1 MLSHPDDSNSREKG
15 VQFAVLEESSYQD
28 EEDMEAG
35 KEGMCTARRPA
46 GHIASVLRKQSTEQE
61 VGQRAT
67 QLHGPDLVSHFIE
80 VPYSK
85 GSKSSQTP
93 LLSGD

>member
-15 VQFAVLEESSYQD
+15 VQFAVLEESSHQD
-28 EEDMEAG
+28 EKDMEAG
-35 KEGMCTARRPA
+35 KEGMCTPRRLA

-61 VGQRAT
+61 VGQRVT
-67 QLHGPDLVSHFIE
+67 QLHGPDLVTHFIE

>member
-1 MLSHPDDSNSREKG
+1 MLSHPDDSNLREKG
-15 VQFAVLEESSYQD
+15 AQFAVLEESSHQD
-28 EEDMEAG
+28 GEDMAAG
-35 KEGMCTARRPA
+35 KEGMCTARRLT

-61 VGQRAT
+61 VGQRVT
-67 QLHGPDLVSHFIE
+67 QLRGPALVTHFIE

-93 LLSGD
+93 